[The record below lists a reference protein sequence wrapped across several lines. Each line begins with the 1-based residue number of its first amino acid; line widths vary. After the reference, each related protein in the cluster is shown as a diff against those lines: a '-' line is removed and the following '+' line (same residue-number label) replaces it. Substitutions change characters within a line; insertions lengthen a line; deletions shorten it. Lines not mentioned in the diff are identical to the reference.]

1 MSASQFSFQ
10 PSKKKEIEQLKINP
24 DTSGLALEVV
34 PLSPRKVQA
43 DTAAQQRT
51 CPRCGNDVNVFK
63 PTRPVSIYFI
73 ILPLNRP
80 LERLL
85 PLVMILT
92 PLGHVLLHGK
102 RHRGFSSRLSSCSFI
117 ATLFLTFVLC
127 SFQVCCM
134 FCPFFPPLILNI
146 LMDAHPFFFNFKIY
160 LLPICCL
167 FVLWNFPN

>member
-1 MSASQFSFQ
+1 MSECQLQFQ
-10 PSKKKEIEQLKINP
+10 PGKKMEIEQLKNL
-24 DTSGLALEVV
+24 DTSGLALEII
-34 PLSPRKVQA
+34 PLSPWKVQA
-43 DTAAQQRT
+43 DISQQRT
-51 CPRCGNDVNVFK
+51 CARCGNDVNVFK
-63 PTRPVSIYFI
+63 PTRPVSICFI

-134 FCPFFPPLILNI
+134 FCPFFPLPL
-146 LMDAHPFFFNFKIY
+146 F
-160 LLPICCL
+160 
-167 FVLWNFPN
+167 